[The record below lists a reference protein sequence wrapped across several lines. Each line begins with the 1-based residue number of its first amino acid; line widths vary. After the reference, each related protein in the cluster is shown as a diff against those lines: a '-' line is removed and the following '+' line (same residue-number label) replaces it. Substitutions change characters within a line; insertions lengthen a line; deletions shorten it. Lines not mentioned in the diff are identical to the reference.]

1 MATDDTRFVELYIL
15 HVLQIA
21 CHLSGAT
28 RGLASRTHDPNG
40 SRAGTYPQ
48 MTRDLLNYIYYMYC
62 KSRATWTGTTRRSSL
77 SDIASD
83 WSSNRRIIRMVV
95 RTGTS
100 HPMTRDLLNYIY
112 YMYCKSRATS
122 PEQVSKWTSEGTHP
136 DQKVAKLRYQHL
148 SYR

>member
-1 MATDDTRFVELYIL
+1 MNLKPNISKYIL
-15 HVLQIA
+15 
-21 CHLSGAT
+21 
-28 RGLASRTHDPNG
+28 
-40 SRAGTYPQ
+40 
-48 MTRDLLNYIYYMYC
+48 YC

-122 PEQVSKWTSEGTHP
+122 PEQVSKWTSKRTHP
-136 DQKVAKLRYQHL
+136 DQKVAKLRYQTII
-148 SYR
+148 YRTNAEIAFLPPFGPGVFLPMSII